1 MLQSFVAML
10 QVFENHSYLSRIS
23 PFILIDLVW
32 SLFLYFLY
40 FLYLLYFLYF
50 LCLIY
55 FLCFNGIINRIAETI
70 TQSHANQSPNR
81 A

>member
-1 MLQSFVAML
+1 ML
-10 QVFENHSYLSRIS
+10 QVFENHSYLSRIF

-40 FLYLLYFLYF
+40 
-50 LCLIY
+50 LIY
-55 FLCFNGIINRIAETI
+55 FLCFKGIINRIAETI
-70 TQSHANQSPNR
+70 TQSQANHSPNR